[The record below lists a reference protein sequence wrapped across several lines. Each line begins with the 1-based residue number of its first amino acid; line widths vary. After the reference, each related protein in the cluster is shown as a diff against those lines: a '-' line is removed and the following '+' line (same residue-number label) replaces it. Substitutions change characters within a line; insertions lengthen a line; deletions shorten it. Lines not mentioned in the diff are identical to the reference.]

1 MFRLCSKCSE
11 SVQIFS
17 NVQNLFRIFSNVQ
30 NLFRIF
36 SVMFRICSEFS
47 VMFRICSEFS
57 VMFSNVQT
65 LFRISSTKT
74 GLFRISWLCSDI
86 ISVFYLFI
94 SYSRV
99 RIMVFNATFNNIAV
113 ISWQSVLLVEESGGT
128 GENHR
133 PTANHWQTLSHNV
146 ASSTPRLSWL
156 HR

>member
-1 MFRLCSKCSE
+1 MFVFSLCHVK
-11 SVQIFS
+11 Q
-17 NVQNLFRIFSNVQ
+17 VQNLFRM
-30 NLFRIF
+30 FRICSEF

-128 GENHR
+128 RENHR